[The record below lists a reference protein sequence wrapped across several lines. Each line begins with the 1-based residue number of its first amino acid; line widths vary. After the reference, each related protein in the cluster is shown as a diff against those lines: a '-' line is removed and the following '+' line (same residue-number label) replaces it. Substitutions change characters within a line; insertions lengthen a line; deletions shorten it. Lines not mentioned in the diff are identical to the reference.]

1 MQEAPL
7 SEHSNKSGDV
17 LPVAP
22 ASAVS
27 VSAASAGAATVQTA
41 DKPSRREALL
51 AVTGAAAGSVL
62 AGCGGSMTMPPS
74 GQCMGEPPA
83 SALIVTAKDQE
94 ALDRDSYFQING
106 GYVWVIKDAKGYMAL
121 DTRCQHAGC
130 PTAFEM
136 TKDGFI
142 CGCHGS
148 RYFIDGS
155 IKKGPTTKP
164 LPLLSMCRR
173 ASDNALAIDLN
184 TVVPNRDE
192 RVT

>member
-1 MQEAPL
+1 M
-7 SEHSNKSGDV
+7 SEHSNKTGDV
-17 LPVAP
+17 LPAAP
-22 ASAVS
+22 AIAVS
-27 VSAASAGAATVQTA
+27 ASAAAVTSSTVQTA

-51 AVTGAAAGSVL
+51 AATGAAAGSVL
-62 AGCGGSMTMPPS
+62 VACGGTPPPS
-74 GQCMGEPPA
+74 GQCMGEPPTG
-83 SALIVTAKDQE
+83 ALIVTAKDQE
-94 ALDRDSYFQING
+94 SLEKDGYFQING

-130 PTAFEM
+130 PTALET

-148 RYFIDGS
+148 RYFIDGG

-173 ASDNALAIDLN
+173 LSDNALAIDLN
-184 TVVPNRDE
+184 TVVANRDE

>member
-1 MQEAPL
+1 L
-7 SEHSNKSGDV
+7 SEHSNKTGDV
-17 LPVAP
+17 LP
-22 ASAVS
+22 
-27 VSAASAGAATVQTA
+27 AASAIAVSASPAAATSSTVQTA
-41 DKPSRREALL
+41 DKPSRRDALL
-51 AVTGAAAGSVL
+51 AATGAAAGSVL
-62 AGCGGSMTMPPS
+62 VACGGTPPS
-74 GQCMGEPPA
+74 GQCMGEPPTG
-83 SALIVTAKDQE
+83 ALIVTAKDQE
-94 ALDRDSYFQING
+94 SLEKDGYFQING

-130 PTAFEM
+130 PTALET

-148 RYFIDGS
+148 RYSIDGG

-173 ASDNALAIDLN
+173 LSDNALAIDLN
-184 TVVPNRDE
+184 TVVANRDE

>member
-1 MQEAPL
+1 MSQ
-7 SEHSNKSGDV
+7 HSNQTGDAQT
-17 LPVAP
+17 VASTP
-22 ASAVS
+22 AVS
-27 VSAASAGAATVQTA
+27 LVSAAVGSAAVQTA

-51 AVTGAAAGSVL
+51 AATGAAVGSALV
-62 AGCGGSMTMPPS
+62 GCGGMSPM

-83 SALIVTAKDQE
+83 GALIVTAKDQE
-94 ALDRDSYFQING
+94 ALDRDTYFQING

-130 PTAFEM
+130 PTALET
-136 TKDGFI
+136 TKDGFA

-148 RYFIDGS
+148 RYALDGS

-184 TVVPNRDE
+184 TVVANRDE